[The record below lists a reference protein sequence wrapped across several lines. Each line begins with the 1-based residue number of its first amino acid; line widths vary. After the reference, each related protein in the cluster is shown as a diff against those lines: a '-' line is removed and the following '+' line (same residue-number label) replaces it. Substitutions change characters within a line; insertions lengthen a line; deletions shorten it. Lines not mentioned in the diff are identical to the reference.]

1 MYKTRSKQKLK
12 KNDMKNYDKRL
23 QLLLTIFFLLV
34 FIPGKL
40 YAQDSTEAPAPV
52 AKKVKPVKNTFES
65 VLLMDNQT
73 VMVPVKGTF
82 EWDIQHRFGTVKN
95 GSKDLWGVYAPADI
109 RLGFAYAPIKRLY
122 VGAGITKERMQID
135 VNAKYALFL
144 QTPDNKMPVS
154 VTPFANVA
162 VDPRGDANVNHF
174 VDRISYFTQ
183 VIIARKFDDKF
194 SAQVAPNFSWFN
206 NVEGYVDSKG
216 DVQAKMR
223 NGHFAISV
231 AGRYKISKKSAI
243 TAGLDQPLTQH
254 PTNNPHPN
262 ICFGFETTSSSHA
275 FQVFFGNYYSILPQ
289 YNNVYNQ
296 NDYTKGQ
303 FLIGFNITKLWNF

>member
-1 MYKTRSKQKLK
+1 MENCNKSLALSTAKF
-12 KNDMKNYDKRL
+12 
-23 QLLLTIFFLLV
+23 LLLMFLA
-34 FIPGKL
+34 GKL
-40 YAQDSTEAPAPV
+40 AAQDSTEAPV
-52 AKKVKPVKNTFES
+52 FKKVKPVKSTFES
-65 VLLMDNQT
+65 VLLMDDQT

-95 GSKDLWGVYAPADI
+95 GSKDLWGVFAPANI
-109 RLGFAYAPIKRLY
+109 RLGFNYAPVKKLY
-122 VGAGITKERMQID
+122 IGAGITKEQMQAD
-135 VNAKYALFL
+135 VNAKYALFF
-144 QTPDNKMPVS
+144 QTPGTMPVS
-154 VTPFANVA
+154 ITLFANA
-162 VDPRGDANVNHF
+162 AIDTRGEAGFNNN
-174 VDRISYFTQ
+174 VDRLSYFSQ
-183 VIIARKFDDKF
+183 VIIARKFNEKF
-194 SAQVAPNFSWFN
+194 SAQVAPNLSWFN

-216 DVQAKMR
+216 DVQAKMH
-223 NGHFAISV
+223 NGHFAVSA

-243 TAGLDQPLTQH
+243 TAGVDQPLTAH

-289 YNNVYNQ
+289 YNNLFNQ